1 MAIKMEGTFINQKVS
16 GNNDLTTAKEMLMK
30 LLSCSLLEET
40 DYELGSKPTT
50 LVCPCRDKRETKTTF
65 HNVQAEKKN
74 SMKKNKI
81 LAKFEAQDSGKW
93 FRSFTVQQKGYATKA
108 YRIEC

>member
-30 LLSCSLLEET
+30 LLSCSLLEKT

-50 LVCPCRDKRETKTTF
+50 LICPCRDKRETKTTF
-65 HNVQAEKKN
+65 HNVQAEKK
-74 SMKKNKI
+74 
-81 LAKFEAQDSGKW
+81 FQ
-93 FRSFTVQQKGYATKA
+93 
-108 YRIEC
+108 